1 MICQNFSC
9 LEEVRPYDGLCRG
22 LCNPGRLRIVCYRE
36 GHGLEHGYVVL
47 GVADGS
53 APIEWY
59 RCLLS
64 HSTDHRSFLS
74 ETTADIDPACDPPID
89 YLDVVGLDE
98 IDSQDLWQ
106 AGEVG
111 IVMVGNQG
119 TYINS
124 KLDKAVNFVEAM
136 QLAEIIDVQMEIIH
150 F

>member
-1 MICQNFSC
+1 MVVGVAKIALRLPENHSLKGKRKVMKRIC
-9 LEEVRPYDGLCRG
+9 E
-22 LCNPGRLRIVCYRE
+22 RLRQRFN
-36 GHGLEHGYVVL
+36 LA
-47 GVADGS
+47 VA
-53 APIEWY
+53 
-59 RCLLS
+59 
-64 HSTDHRSFLS
+64 
-74 ETTADIDPACDPPID
+74 
-89 YLDVVGLDE
+89 E